1 MADFINDLNASQK
14 AAVLATKGPVMVIA
28 GAGSGKTRVLTY
40 RVAQLLDQGVQPFH
54 ILALT
59 FTNKAARE
67 MRERIARLVDPSSA
81 KSLWMGTFHSIF
93 ARMLRAEAPKLGFP
107 NNFTIYDTDD
117 SKRVIRNILKEQQLD
132 DKTYSPSYVLSRISN
147 AKNNLIS
154 PSDYNEDSEIQTQDT
169 QARKP
174 KLGLIYSLYQKKL
187 MKASAM
193 DFDDLLFN
201 TNVLLRDFPEVL
213 YKYQQ
218 RFEYILVDEYQ
229 DTNFSQYLIVK
240 KLAANNE
247 NICVVGDDAQSIYA
261 FRGANIQNI
270 LNFKNDYPDCQ
281 LFKLEQNYR
290 STQHIVNAAN
300 SVIAQNKDQIFKK
313 VWTSNA
319 AGEKV
324 QVIKTASEA
333 EEASWLAA
341 RIFGL
346 KANQQLPHSAFAVLY
361 RTNAQSRALEESLR
375 KLNIPYRI
383 YGGVSFYQRKEV
395 KDVLAYF
402 RLIINPMDE
411 DAFLRIVN
419 FPARGIGQTT
429 VTKLLAAAND
439 TGRPLWEIAC
449 DPKGFQ
455 LGFNS
460 GTVDKLERFTSLIK
474 SFEAQLFRLSAFELG
489 ERIVNQSG
497 IRKFYFDEGSP
508 ESLNRRENIEELLNG
523 LQEFVAAVENTGPE
537 AGTGNPPDS
546 GTGNVPASGPG
557 SVPDSA
563 AGSEPDP
570 GLTPAGPPTL
580 DEFMQD
586 IALLTDADIKSDDGK
601 DNNKVS
607 LMTIH
612 AAKGLEFPYV
622 FITGVEENLFPSQ
635 LSINSR
641 QELEEERRLFYV
653 ALTRAMNLAT
663 ISYAE
668 TRFRYGNFNLCE
680 PSRFIDELDSEFV
693 HYLVPPGLK
702 RKTHASQETF
712 RESLGRFK
720 KVSDTRYPV
729 HTGESI
735 QPPARSTTVPARGES
750 GKEAYAI
757 LSPDM
762 LAVNMRVEHPRFGQ
776 GTVTAME
783 GNAQNAKATV
793 EFARFG
799 KKQLLLKFAR
809 LKILDA

>member
-1 MADFINDLNASQK
+1 MADFLKDLNASQK
-14 AAVLATKGPVMVIA
+14 EAVLATKGPVMVIA

-40 RVAQLLDQGVQPFH
+40 RVAQLLDQGVQPFN

-67 MRERIARLVDPSSA
+67 MRERIAALVDASRA

-93 ARMLRAEAPKLGFP
+93 ARILRAEADKLGFP
-107 NNFTIYDTDD
+107 RNFTIYDTDD

-132 DKTYSPSYVLSRISN
+132 DKTYGPSYVLSRISN
-147 AKNNLIS
+147 AKNNLVS
-154 PSDYNEDSEIQTQDT
+154 PSDYHEDPEIQTQDT
-169 QARKP
+169 LARKP
-174 KLGLIYSLYQKKL
+174 KLGLIYKLYQQKL
-187 MKASAM
+187 VRASAM

-270 LNFKNDYPDCQ
+270 LNFKNDYPDCR

-290 STQHIVNAAN
+290 SSQHIVNAAN

-319 AGEKV
+319 PGEKV
-324 QVIKTASEA
+324 QVIKTGSES

-341 RIFGL
+341 RIYGL
-346 KANQQLPHSAFAVLY
+346 TVNQQVPPSDFAVLY
-361 RTNAQSRALEESLR
+361 RTNAQSRALEEALR

-402 RLIINPMDE
+402 RLVINPFDE

-439 TGRPLWEIAC
+439 TGKALWEIAC
-449 DPKGFQ
+449 DPRKYN

-460 GTVDKLERFTSLIK
+460 GTVEKLDKFTSLIK
-474 SFEAQLFRLSAFELG
+474 SFEALLFRMNAFELG
-489 ERIVNQSG
+489 ERVVNQSG

-523 LQEFVAAVENTGPE
+523 LQEFVTAPENAPAETGPAE
-537 AGTGNPPDS
+537 TDEDRSGAGSDTGPAAAGT
-546 GTGNVPASGPG
+546 V
-557 SVPDSA
+557 
-563 AGSEPDP
+563 AGV
-570 GLTPAGPPTL
+570 GPAGQSTL

-586 IALLTDADIKSDDGK
+586 IALLTDADIKSEDGN
-601 DNNKVS
+601 DRNKVS

-612 AAKGLEFPYV
+612 AAKGLEFPFV
-622 FITGVEENLFPSQ
+622 FIAGVEENLFPSQ
-635 LSINSR
+635 LSVNSR

-680 PSRFIDELDSEFV
+680 PSRFIDELDDAYV
-693 HYLVPPGLK
+693 HYLAPPGLK
-702 RKTHASQETF
+702 KPGKTQQESFRDSLARFRKVGDS
-712 RESLGRFK
+712 
-720 KVSDTRYPV
+720 RYPGN
-729 HTGESI
+729 TAST
-735 QPPARSTTVPARGES
+735 PPPPSRTAPAPSPDSSDGGGFS
-750 GKEAYAI
+750 I

-762 LAVNMRVEHPRFGQ
+762 LAVNMRVEHPRFGH
-776 GTVTAME
+776 GRVTALE
-783 GNAQNAKATV
+783 GNTQNAKATV
-793 EFARFG
+793 EFAQFG
-799 KKQLLLKFAR
+799 KKQLLLRFAR
-809 LKILDA
+809 LKILQA